1 MVDAPPTRA
10 ARQVKE
16 RDAIMHAAYG
26 LVGQASG
33 ESASVQQI
41 LDAAGLSTRA
51 FYRHFPS
58 KDELILTMYR
68 TAESRVALELAQ
80 VVAAAPGPVE
90 ALHAWIERQL
100 AVVYEPRRSR
110 QTSVLTSAEARS
122 AVGFDETS
130 HQGSIV
136 RRTVLADI
144 IRTGQREGLFPLAA
158 DPDED
163 ARAVASVVSGIIQ
176 ARLNGEECPTWSDA
190 TRHITQLFLRS
201 FGATV
206 GHRD

>member
-1 MVDAPPTRA
+1 MIDAPLTRA
-10 ARQVKE
+10 ERQGNE
-16 RDAIMHAAYG
+16 RNAIMHAAYG
-26 LVGQASG
+26 LVGHTSG
-33 ESASVQQI
+33 EPVSVQQI

-68 TAESRVALELAQ
+68 TAESRVALELAE

-122 AVGFDETS
+122 AVGFDEAN
-130 HQGSIV
+130 HQGARV
-136 RRTVLADI
+136 RRVVLADI
-144 IRTGQREGLFPLAA
+144 IRNGQRAGLFPLAV

-176 ARLNGEECPTWSDA
+176 AHINGEECPPWPEA
-190 TRHITQLFLRS
+190 TAHTTQLFLRS
-201 FGATV
+201 FGATT
-206 GHRD
+206 RPI